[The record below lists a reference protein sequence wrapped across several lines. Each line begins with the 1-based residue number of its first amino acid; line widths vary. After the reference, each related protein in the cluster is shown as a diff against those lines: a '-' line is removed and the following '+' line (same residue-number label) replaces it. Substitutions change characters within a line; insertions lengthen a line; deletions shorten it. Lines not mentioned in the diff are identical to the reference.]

1 MALFWGWKQRG
12 LYKYIMLEAGNEK
25 VWHERS
31 MYTTCHVSGVEI
43 WTGNGF
49 WFVDIYESHLSP
61 SKQQVGFS
69 LMQKWRIYRKLKKMK
84 QKIEKQKRA
93 EEYKQLARGFDS
105 KEDMYLA
112 KMVEGTLTGEK
123 AR

>member
-1 MALFWGWKQRG
+1 
-12 LYKYIMLEAGNEK
+12 
-25 VWHERS
+25 
-31 MYTTCHVSGVEI
+31 
-43 WTGNGF
+43 
-49 WFVDIYESHLSP
+49 
-61 SKQQVGFS
+61 
-69 LMQKWRIYRKLKKMK
+69 MQKWRIYRKLKKMK